1 MRSPARTLLA
11 FLVGRAV
18 FGLSFLLCAVGQWR
32 TLWYLPLER
41 RWVFANSVRTVGM
54 DWYGRSAF
62 AIGLGLLAGA
72 LIYALG
78 GVASL
83 APRLAR
89 PAVTR
94 WVAHLGA
101 TMLFF
106 DVAFYT
112 LTLLTRDIDP
122 IALPTWYVPR

>member
-1 MRSPARTLLA
+1 MRPATRTMLS

-18 FGLSFLLCAVGQWR
+18 FGLTFLLCAVGQWR

-41 RWVFANSVRTVGM
+41 RWVFASSVRVVGM

-62 AIGLGLLAGA
+62 AVAVGLLAG
-72 LIYALG
+72 LLTYAAGGSPKLG
-78 GVASL
+78 
-83 APRLAR
+83 PRMER

-122 IALPTWYVPR
+122 IPLPAWYVPR

>member
-1 MRSPARTLLA
+1 MRPVTRTMLS

-18 FGLSFLLCAVGQWR
+18 FGLTFLVCAVGQWR

-41 RWVFANSVRTVGM
+41 RWVFASSVRTVGM
-54 DWYGRSAF
+54 DWYGRSAL
-62 AIGLGLLAGA
+62 AIAAGLLAG
-72 LIYALG
+72 LLTYAAG
-78 GVASL
+78 GSASL
-83 APRLAR
+83 GPKMER

-94 WVAHLGA
+94 WAAHLGA

-122 IALPTWYVPR
+122 IALPSWYVPR